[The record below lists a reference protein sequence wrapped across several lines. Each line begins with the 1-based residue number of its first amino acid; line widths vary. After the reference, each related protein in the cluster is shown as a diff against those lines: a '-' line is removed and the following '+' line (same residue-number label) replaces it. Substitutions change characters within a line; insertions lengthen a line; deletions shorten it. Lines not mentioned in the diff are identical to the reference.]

1 MPVDDPIAE
10 PTGGGA
16 LEGRVRTTV
25 KRIAEPYVA
34 RVEQW
39 LARRV
44 LTTVRDELATTRE
57 EIRADL
63 ETLVELTTELERVV
77 ARLDGVHDRDA
88 RDSA

>member
-1 MPVDDPIAE
+1 MSVDHPTVA
-10 PTGGGA
+10 PTGGGTF
-16 LEGRVRTTV
+16 GSRVRKMV
-25 KRIAEPYVA
+25 KRIVEPYAA
-34 RVEQW
+34 RIEQW

-44 LTTVRDELATTRE
+44 LTTVREELAATRE

-77 ARLDGVHDRDA
+77 ARLDAVHERDA